1 MKTHIQI
8 VSHKEGKEVGR
19 KEMCVKAVNGS
30 EQWIS
35 Y

>member
-8 VSHKEGKEVGR
+8 VSHKEGKEGGR